1 MFDSSLYFNVC
12 NMLAITGGSNIMAIN
27 IIQYDCFT
35 KDINKVSMCVCV
47 CTSVV
52 MKELNKHNVTA
63 RVHPYTSLS

>member
-1 MFDSSLYFNVC
+1 
-12 NMLAITGGSNIMAIN
+12 MAIN
-27 IIQYDCFT
+27 IIQYDFFT